1 MRIVLWIPVDIYKNA
16 VLPAVQDVEGVEIAA
31 IDDASQLSTALDG
44 ASGIISAGA
53 SKYTPEVARIVAER
67 GEELRWFQTVAAG
80 NDGFVNY
87 GVPDHLQVTGT
98 GGHSAPVVAE
108 HAMALLLA
116 IAHCV
121 PEQLSNMAEGKWDK
135 SFRPR
140 YRSMYGRTALVVGL
154 GNIGREIAD
163 RAKAFGMNV
172 IGANRD
178 GRGHPSCDRCVKIA
192 DLAQVA
198 GEVDA
203 VLVALALNPDTRHVI
218 DGEVLRAMKPSAFLV
233 NIARGGLV
241 DQDALAAALADGTIA
256 GAGLD
261 VTDPEPLP
269 DGHPF
274 WNTPNLIISPHLGGG
289 GSEESPRRLAANVR
303 ANLERFRDGQPLE
316 NLLPFGANAR

>member
-1 MRIVLWIPVDIYKNA
+1 MRVVVWIPVDIYKNA
-16 VLPAVQDVEGVEIAA
+16 VLPAVQDVEGVEIAVV
-31 IDDASQLSTALDG
+31 DDASQLSAALDG

-53 SKYTPEVARIVAER
+53 SKYTADVARIVAGR
-67 GEELRWFQTVAAG
+67 GQGLRWFQTVAAG
-80 NDGFVNY
+80 NDGFVSH
-87 GVPDHLQVTGT
+87 GVPGHVQVTGT

-116 IAHCV
+116 LSHCV
-121 PEQLSNMAEGKWDK
+121 PEQLSNMAERKWDK

-140 YRSMYGRTALVVGL
+140 YRSMFGRTAVVVGM

-163 RAKAFGMNV
+163 RAKAFGMTV

-178 GRGHPSCDRCVKIA
+178 GRDHSSCDRCVKIT
-192 DLAQVA
+192 DIAQVV
-198 GEVDA
+198 GEADA

-218 DGEVLRAMKPSAFLV
+218 DDEVLGAMKPSAFLV

-241 DQDALAAALADGTIA
+241 DQDALAAALSNGTIA

-261 VTDPEPLP
+261 VTDPEPFP

-274 WNTPNLIISPHLGGG
+274 WSTPNLIISPHMGGG
-289 GSEESPRRLAANVR
+289 GSEESPRRLAAAVR
-303 ANLERFRDGQPLE
+303 ANLERFRDGRPLE
-316 NLLPFGANAR
+316 NLLPFGANAE